1 MPIPDFV
8 PDIVLVFWTR
18 LCAWFSSQ
26 VYAVMLAH
34 AQQHLLV
41 RLHARLDIQALV
53 TACAGYHHT
62 AGPGDQ
68 PTHPVAYLVRAVLVK
83 TLYNWSLRECADQIN
98 HHLVVKW
105 FVGYPVWAAGPDYT
119 TLARF
124 EQWVS
129 EHHGRTFFDATL
141 RQIDADFPGE
151 RRQPQVGDT
160 FALQAHAAK
169 EGLVRLLRHTCQCL
183 LRVLQTADPV
193 AHATVTGQLEAA
205 ALFGAPDERAE
216 FYLDAEAR
224 RVRLQTTVVAA
235 LHCAEVVQAHLA
247 PTLPAAARQ
256 PVTDRLADLTK
267 IVADEV
273 ALTRDASGAITR
285 VEVRPPKQQGSYRL
299 GSATDPDA
307 TYRVHGKDKCD
318 LGYNVNVAVNAHFV
332 REIQAATGAQ
342 PDAAGLPDL
351 LTAQQEHHAVVPP
364 QFIYD
369 AAAGEAKT
377 RVLVTQASAGQT
389 QLIAPL
395 RPSPQRHDLGP
406 ADCTLSADGLTLTC
420 PNGQTATTAYR
431 SQSAAGRSFR
441 FTAAQCQDCPLWQ
454 ACRGPKSAPMGASSR
469 AAALPNVAPAA
480 ALPNAA
486 PGAALPN
493 IAPAAALPNAAPGAA
508 LPNAAPG
515 AALPN
520 AAPAAA
526 LPNAA
531 PGAALPNI
539 APAAAQPGKGTLRQ
553 FFISDHRDVLAQART
568 FNATPE
574 YKAAMQLRPGVERI
588 IAGLT
593 CYNGAR
599 RCRCR
604 GLANADYQAKMS
616 AMAFNLKTWLRLL
629 AERDRAGQAA
639 PA

>member
-1 MPIPDFV
+1 MPIPDFL
-8 PDIVLVFWTR
+8 PDSVLVFWTR

-41 RLHARLDIQALV
+41 RLHARLDLQALV
-53 TACAGYHHT
+53 AACAGYHHT

-83 TLYNWSLRECADQIN
+83 TLYDWGLRECADQIN

-105 FVGYPVWAAGPDYT
+105 FVGYPVFASGPDYT

-129 EHHGRTFFDATL
+129 AHHGRAFFDATL
-141 RQIDADFPGE
+141 RQIDADFPDA

-160 FALQAHAAK
+160 FAMQAHAAK

-193 AHATVTGQLEAA
+193 AHATVTGQLKAA

-216 FYLDAEAR
+216 FYLDPEAR

-235 LHCAEVVQAHLA
+235 LHCAELVQAHLA
-247 PTLPAAARQ
+247 PTLPAAVRQ
-256 PVTDRLADLTK
+256 PVSDRLADLTK

-285 VEVRPPKQQGSYRL
+285 VEVLPPKQQGSYRL

-318 LGYNVNVAVNAHFV
+318 LGYNVNVAVNTHFV

-342 PDAAGLPDL
+342 PDAVGLPDL
-351 LTAQQEHHAVVPP
+351 LTAQQTHHDVVPP

-377 RVLVTQASAGQT
+377 RVLVSQATGGQT

-420 PNGQTATTAYR
+420 PNGQTSTTAYR
-431 SQSAAGRSFR
+431 SQSAEGRSFR

-454 ACRGPKSAPMGASSR
+454 ACRGPKAAPAGAQPS
-469 AAALPNVAPAA
+469 PAA
-480 ALPNAA
+480 ATPE
-486 PGAALPN
+486 
-493 IAPAAALPNAAPGAA
+493 PA
-508 LPNAAPG
+508 
-515 AALPN
+515 

-526 LPNAA
+526 TPEPAA
-531 PGAALPNI
+531 
-539 APAAAQPGKGTLRQ
+539 APAAATPEPAAATPEPAAAPAAAKPPKLPLRQ
-553 FFISDHRDVLAQART
+553 FFISDYRDVLAQART
-568 FNATPE
+568 FNATLA
-574 YKAAMQLRPGVERI
+574 YKEAMKLRPGVERI

-593 CYNGAR
+593 RYNGAR
-599 RCRCR
+599 RCRRR
-604 GLANADYQAKMS
+604 GLANADYQAKMN

-629 AERDRAGQAA
+629 AERDRASQVA